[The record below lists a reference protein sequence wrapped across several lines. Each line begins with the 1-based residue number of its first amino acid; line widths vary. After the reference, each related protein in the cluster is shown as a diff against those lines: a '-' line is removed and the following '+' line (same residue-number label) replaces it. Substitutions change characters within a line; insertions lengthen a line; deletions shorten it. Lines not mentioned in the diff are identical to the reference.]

1 MNDKP
6 TLEVLQSGPFSL
18 REVASKEYEEFFQ
31 SIVEQNALTPEQ
43 QVALGE
49 SIKTSIEK
57 RDAMGA
63 FLARLDGEA
72 EILKKEEQRLATR
85 RRMFE
90 RIREIFQDSLHWQ
103 LENWGVKRVEGQKFS
118 FTIKKNPPSVEI
130 GDEKLIP
137 AEFIDY
143 SPTISRARIKDA
155 LSEGKEV
162 PGAKLNQKT
171 RLEIK

>member
-1 MNDKP
+1 MSEQKG
-6 TLEVLQSGPFSL
+6 TEILQGGPFSL
-18 REVASKEYEEFFQ
+18 REVSNKEYQEFFE
-31 SIVEQNALTPEQ
+31 SIIEQNALSEEQ
-43 QVALGE
+43 RAAIGD

-63 FLARLDGEA
+63 FLARLEGEA
-72 EILKKEEQRLATR
+72 EILKKEEKRLAER

-90 RIREIFQDSLHWQ
+90 KVKSIMEESLHWQ
-103 LENWGVKRVEGQKFS
+103 LENWGVKRVEGQKFTFS
-118 FTIKKNPPSVEI
+118 IKKNPASVEI
-130 GDEKLIP
+130 VDESTIP

-143 SPTISRARIKDA
+143 EAVISKARIKDA

-162 PGAKLNQKT
+162 TGAKLTQKT

>member
-1 MNDKP
+1 MSDEI
-6 TLEVLQSGPFSL
+6 LDVLQSGPFSL
-18 REVASKEYEEFFQ
+18 REVAHKEYEEFFQ
-31 SIVEQNALTPEQ
+31 SIIEQNALTDEQ
-43 QVALGE
+43 RSALGE

-72 EILKKEEQRLATR
+72 EILKKEEKRLADR

-90 RIREIFQDSLHWQ
+90 RIREIFEDSLHWQ
-103 LENWGVKRVEGQKFS
+103 LEQWGVKRVEGQKFS
-118 FTIKKNPPSVEI
+118 FIVKKNPPSVEI
-130 GDEKLIP
+130 TDEKAIP

-143 SPTISRARIKDA
+143 SPSISKARIKDA

-162 PGAKLNQKT
+162 SGAQLSTNKT